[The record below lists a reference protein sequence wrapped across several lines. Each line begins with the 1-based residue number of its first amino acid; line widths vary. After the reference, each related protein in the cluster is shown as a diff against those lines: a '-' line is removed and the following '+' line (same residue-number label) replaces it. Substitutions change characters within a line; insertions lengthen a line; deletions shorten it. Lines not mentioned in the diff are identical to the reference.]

1 MAAKHRNTLM
11 VGLLLKANAD
21 PLPRNASGEQA
32 VDIAVANKDADI
44 VTMLRMAGARQE
56 MYQLPSFSDSEPRG
70 GGCRKKST
78 LRRTIDEV
86 MNSEWSNET
95 KSDSSI
101 EDNEAFEKVTRSL
114 GSLVLKPE
122 ANGDPPKIPPKK
134 PQRKRRLSL
143 GHRRSRSHVPSER
156 VTISKAMFNYGGPGE
171 EHCLGEKNPDIFIPM
186 AKGEKFEVIRTD
198 HRGWTKVRR
207 VFSKGD
213 GRGREGFV
221 PTDYLKEIST
231 DDS

>member
-78 LRRTIDEV
+78 LRRTIDDITMRMTPE
-86 MNSEWSNET
+86 SSNGF
-95 KSDSSI
+95 KSDSS
-101 EDNEAFEKVTRSL
+101 EDDVDSKRLSRSL
-114 GSLVLKPE
+114 GSLLLKSE
-122 ANGDPPKIPPKK
+122 AKGDPPKIPPKK
-134 PQRKRRLSL
+134 PQRKSRLSL
-143 GHRRSRSHVPSER
+143 AIGHRRSRSDVPSES

-171 EHCLGEKNPDIFIPM
+171 EHCLEKHNIPM
-186 AKGEKFEVIRTD
+186 AKGEKFEVIRAD
-198 HRGWTKVRR
+198 HKGWTKVRR
-207 VFSKGD
+207 VLSD
-213 GRGREGFV
+213 GRGKEGYV